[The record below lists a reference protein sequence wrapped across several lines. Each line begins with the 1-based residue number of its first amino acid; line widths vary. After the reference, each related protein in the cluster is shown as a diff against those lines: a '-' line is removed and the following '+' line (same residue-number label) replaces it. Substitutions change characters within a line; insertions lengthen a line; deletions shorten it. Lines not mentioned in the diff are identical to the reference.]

1 VSSGPKNPIICTL
14 ELYDPRT
21 DRGQH
26 SYRPLSPED
35 RLYRAA
41 AAAYRMQEDLP
52 VEARRAL
59 LCGLAD
65 AWPRV
70 QGSVGGHSDYRG
82 AVLAAYHRR
91 GWTVEE
97 LARAWVGYSTDDI
110 RRLIRRAEER
120 MTQESRSDREPR
132 VDAINGEPPSLEEL
146 SRVPCSEKQAQQ
158 RREDH
163 KRAAALGEQFRDV
176 LGTLAPLAP
185 ALARSEHLE
194 QFRAMPEFDTDQ
206 KPKKKKLWW
215 LRRPGDEV

>member
-1 VSSGPKNPIICTL
+1 MSSGPKNPVICTL

-59 LCGLAD
+59 LYGLAD

-97 LARAWVGYSTDDI
+97 LARAWVGYSTDEI

-120 MTQESRSDREPR
+120 MTLESRSDREPR
-132 VDAINGEPPSLEEL
+132 VDAINGEPPSFEEL
-146 SRVPCSEKQAQQ
+146 SRVTCSEKQAQQ
-158 RREDH
+158 RREDLE
-163 KRAAALGEQFRDV
+163 RAAALGEQFRDV

-185 ALARSEHLE
+185 AIASREDLE
-194 QFRAMPEFDTDQ
+194 QFRAMRESERAPRE
-206 KPKKKKLWW
+206 
-215 LRRPGDEV
+215 RRASSSEN